1 MSAVT
6 AIHAL
11 RPANK
16 VNPPLA
22 YTRQA
27 IIDQLCHQA
36 TNGPAYVQHSATK
49 ALART
54 SGLYEAGRLI
64 GRQAFDA
71 AVRRAEQL
79 TADVVEQVAETAGKL
94 KTGYARVVELQNGAK
109 PTPEE
114 LAQCTLIKPVEIEED
129 DEDHD
134 AETEDEPP

>member
-11 RPANK
+11 RRSIPA
-16 VNPPLA
+16 LA

-71 AVRRAEQL
+71 AVKRAEQL
-79 TADVVEQVAETAGKL
+79 TVDVVEQVAETAGKL

-114 LAQCTLIKPVEIEED
+114 LAQCTLIKPVEIEEED

>member
-79 TADVVEQVAETAGKL
+79 TADVVEQVAEATGKL
-94 KTGYARVVELQNGAK
+94 KTGYARVVELQNGAEV
-109 PTPEE
+109 T
-114 LAQCTLIKPVEIEED
+114 EED
-129 DEDHD
+129 LGSFARLFKKTNDEEDEEGSNHD
-134 AETEDEPP
+134 EDEPP

>member
-11 RPANK
+11 RSS
-16 VNPPLA
+16 NPPLA

-27 IIDQLCHQA
+27 IIDQLCRQA

-71 AVRRAEQL
+71 AVTRAEQL
-79 TADVVEQVAETAGKL
+79 TADVVEQVAEATGKL
-94 KTGYARVVELQNGAK
+94 KTGYARIAELRNGAEVTMEDLGGFAK
-109 PTPEE
+109 FV
-114 LAQCTLIKPVEIEED
+114 KRDNDEED
-129 DEDHD
+129 EEGSNHD
-134 AETEDEPP
+134 EDEPP

>member
-11 RPANK
+11 RRS
-16 VNPPLA
+16 NPPLA

-71 AVRRAEQL
+71 AVTRAEQL
-79 TADVVEQVAETAGKL
+79 TADVVEQVAEATGKL
-94 KTGYARVVELQNGAK
+94 KTGYARVVEIQNGAEV
-109 PTPEE
+109 T
-114 LAQCTLIKPVEIEED
+114 EED
-129 DEDHD
+129 LGSFARLFKKTDDEEDEEGSNHD
-134 AETEDEPP
+134 EDEPP